1 MAPNINSRLMVKVPM
16 QKTLYTQPGYSVH
29 MEYRS
34 GHAIVLYHRGLT
46 LNAELL
52 DGGLGVWRGCT
63 GEHSPRV
70 TGPTGYAS
78 SAICIRSIGL
88 ENRSTGRPSS
98 TAIRENRRSCGLP
111 STTFLAAGRVAEDS
125 RLRHLF
131 QLMFSWRD
139 SQPRSRPS
147 VRQPLQR
154 RRRTIRLQATVSLRY
169 VRSLVLSCEC
179 LS

>member
-1 MAPNINSRLMVKVPM
+1 MMSVDSNFNFLCGRPHGAGPPPPVHMRPPEPDPLPPPCGRHKWMAPNINSRLMVKVKM

-34 GHAIVLYHRGLT
+34 GQAIVLYHRGLT

-88 ENRSTGRPSS
+88 ENIHSFIHSGYLYSAPS
-98 TAIRENRRSCGLP
+98 RNL
-111 STTFLAAGRVAEDS
+111 
-125 RLRHLF
+125 LRGAL
-131 QLMFSWRD
+131 S
-139 SQPRSRPS
+139 P
-147 VRQPLQR
+147 
-154 RRRTIRLQATVSLRY
+154 ATVKEKCLKKLAERRDVVLR
-169 VRSLVLSCEC
+169 
-179 LS
+179 